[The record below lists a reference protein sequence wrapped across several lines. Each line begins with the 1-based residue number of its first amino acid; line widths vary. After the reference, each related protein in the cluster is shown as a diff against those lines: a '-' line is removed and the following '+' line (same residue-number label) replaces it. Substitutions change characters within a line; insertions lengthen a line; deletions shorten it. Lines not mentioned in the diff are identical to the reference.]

1 MSPDEPVTAW
11 LDLQG
16 IKKDKPRPSAP
27 QRGRRAPTPA
37 ARNSFWKKVAPQ
49 PDGCWLWMGAVSD
62 DGYGRITWSHRGK
75 SRTVSAHRFALLLFL
90 GSEFEGVAAHECD
103 TPLCVRVGA
112 DHVHVSSQRDNMLHA
127 IDARRHNGSARVVDS
142 RRRRDRSLA
151 RRSGSDFIDDP
162 DQLPLFDLPS
172 SQQ

>member
-1 MSPDEPVTAW
+1 MCPDEPVTAW

-27 QRGRRAPTPA
+27 QRGRLAPTPA

>member
-1 MSPDEPVTAW
+1 MCPDEPVTAW

-16 IKKDKPRPSAP
+16 IKKDTPRPSAP
-27 QRGRRAPTPA
+27 QRGRLSPTPA

>member
-27 QRGRRAPTPA
+27 QRGRLAPTPA

-112 DHVHVSSQRDNMLHA
+112 DHVHASSQRDNMLHA